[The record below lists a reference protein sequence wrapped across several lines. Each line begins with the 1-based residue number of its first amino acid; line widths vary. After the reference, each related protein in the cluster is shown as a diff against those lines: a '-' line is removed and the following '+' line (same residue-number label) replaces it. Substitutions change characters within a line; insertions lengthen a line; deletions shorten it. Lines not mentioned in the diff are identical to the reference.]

1 MSSVP
6 PITLAIADRE
16 EGIATLRKR
25 LIRDDHGIS
34 VISQSATS
42 REAIGVVSRLAPR
55 VLLCGFRLAA
65 AENFLLPHSLRLQCP
80 ATRILLLTNSAI
92 EAARII
98 DALAVGVRGY
108 LDREAPG
115 LQLVDA
121 IRCVDAGE
129 VWVPRQM
136 LGRIFD
142 EIHARSQH
150 GRFQSSG
157 VHTSV
162 H

>member
-1 MSSVP
+1 MTSVP
-6 PITLAIADRE
+6 PITLAIADHD
-16 EGIATLRKR
+16 EGIAMLRTR
-25 LIRDDHGIS
+25 LCRHDHGIW

-42 REAIGVVSRLAPR
+42 REVIGIASRLAPR
-55 VLLCGFRLAA
+55 VLLCGFHLAA

-80 ATRILLLTNSAI
+80 ETRILLLTDNAV

-108 LDREAPG
+108 LDRNAPG
-115 LQLVDA
+115 LQLANA
-121 IRCVDAGE
+121 IRHVDAGE

-142 EIHARSQH
+142 EIHARS
-150 GRFQSSG
+150 
-157 VHTSV
+157 
-162 H
+162 

>member
-1 MSSVP
+1 MSCVP
-6 PITLAIADRE
+6 PITLAIADHE
-16 EGIATLRKR
+16 EGMATLRKR
-25 LIRDDHGIS
+25 LRRDDHGIS

-42 REAIGVVSRLAPR
+42 REAIGGVARLAPR
-55 VLLCGFRLAA
+55 VLLCGFHLAA
-65 AENFLLPHSLRLQCP
+65 AENFLLLHSLRLQCP
-80 ATRILLLTNSAI
+80 ATRILLLTDNAI

-108 LDREAPG
+108 LDRNAPG
-115 LQLVDA
+115 LQLANA
-121 IRCVDAGE
+121 IRRVDAGE

-157 VHTSV
+157 VHTCV

>member
-1 MSSVP
+1 MSCVP

-16 EGIATLRKR
+16 EGMATLRKR
-25 LIRDDHGIS
+25 FTGDDHGIS

-55 VLLCGFRLAA
+55 VLLCGFHFAA
-65 AENFLLPHSLRLQCP
+65 AENFLLPQSLRLQCP
-80 ATRILLLTNSAI
+80 ATRILLLTDSAI
-92 EAARII
+92 EAVRII

-108 LDREAPG
+108 LDRNAPG
-115 LQLVDA
+115 LQLANA
-121 IRCVDAGE
+121 IRRVDAGE

-142 EIHARSQH
+142 EIRARSQH
-150 GRFQSSG
+150 ERFQSSG
-157 VHTSV
+157 VHTFV